1 MVHVPIPGL
10 WLNRVNGG
18 LPSQTG
24 DGSGGLLDRT
34 GQSRSGRCI
43 AVGSVQIQTAKHG
56 NHIGGARVAQLDALD
71 MLGVCDVV
79 AISNESGSHLVGGQS
94 RRAEGLG
101 GDVHALNRLVSDV
114 REHFY
119 NGITPFVRQ
128 L

>member
-56 NHIGGARVAQLDALD
+56 NHIGGARVAQLDAPD
-71 MLGVCDVV
+71 MLGLYAVV
-79 AISNESGSHLVGGQS
+79 AISNESGFHILWEAEAVAPRDLVGVCARFKSFG
-94 RRAEGLG
+94 
-101 GDVHALNRLVSDV
+101 
-114 REHFY
+114 
-119 NGITPFVRQ
+119 
-128 L
+128 

>member
-24 DGSGGLLDRT
+24 DGSGGLLDLI
-34 GQSRSGRCI
+34 GQSRSGRRI
-43 AVGSVQIQTAKHG
+43 GVGSVQIQTAKHG
-56 NHIGGARVAQLDALD
+56 NHIGGARVAQLDAPD
-71 MLGVCDVV
+71 MLGLYAVV
-79 AISNESGSHLVGGQS
+79 AISNESGFHILWE
-94 RRAEGLG
+94 AEAVARGTWLEY
-101 GDVHALNRLVSDV
+101 VHALNRLVSDV

-119 NGITPFVRQ
+119 MFVRQ